1 MPVFSYV
8 RASRIRVLVRG
19 EPIVLEGLEGVNP
32 ISIRELERREGILGK
47 IEFLEGQIMYEFMG
61 KNEVCYEWL
70 ETFEISRKIWAIL
83 SVFDAKKEGWRE
95 GIDREL
101 RWMRRKHQSVSVVRF
116 LVKNLPSDEKMGSLD
131 LIALSDKG
139 EMGKE
144 QWRELV
150 YGITYS
156 LVAEFE
162 IFARKIQEKVSIE
175 SPYVSKFGGKAEETK
190 EFEEKTEKIDED
202 RILKGR
208 KLKILGDLYL
218 LSGSTLDA
226 LKLYTESAMLGKA
239 SKDYIWHGSALE
251 GIGVCLV
258 VLSFLQIEYQ
268 IPITSLPSSPPQ
280 LDKIGSTKMMTFKEI
295 DLNVSKPHVLDFLLD
310 LHMNIIDLYQKSY
323 NCSNERVPTLCF
335 SESVLRFGKLL
346 SLVHLAGGWNHIALR
361 SIIYDEF
368 YLIPKTHVSGYPPK
382 ADIASWS
389 MRAYTPYINELDV
402 VDKCRIYGGL
412 ASILGMV
419 GFRRARAM
427 FLREIISTLTPVL
440 INSKVDG
447 ISDDTVRLIA
457 QIALTNYSLSPKHSN
472 MQNSSFLIHNLLDDL
487 CDCYG
492 ILRMDE
498 RCKSRSEVE
507 LLEKYGW
514 PSLKITILKECIS
527 FCEALPDFSGVLN
540 FTTKILSIAS
550 IYLSRDNQ
558 IRLASNIPRIILAV
572 RSLGLDELEA
582 DYWDHDIVQSIE
594 FISGSSKFTP
604 VLYSNSELNSVDN
617 DNNHSKDPFIY
628 NPFIKK
634 TNVPV
639 KHLLVEGDVAE
650 FKIVLHNPLSFEL
663 ECVDISLFTEGVEFE
678 SQSTSVVIGP
688 QRIHVVRLFGCP
700 KEPGEFVVKGCRI
713 HLSGCKDDIF
723 FVNRGLSSVEH
734 EQLFLNV
741 FYEGKIKSM
750 GLNVYSVIKSS
761 IMSSKN
767 GRIPLKN
774 TSSSIPMT
782 IEESFEVLPAQPT
795 LIVTR
800 TSLVNG
806 SIMSTFT
813 ITIKNVSHI
822 TINFLLLSFSDSTIN
837 PLKDALASKNI
848 SREEIYELEL
858 FLYKR
863 QALVWNNKVSHFSL
877 KPDCEEVLEIEI
889 LGKRG
894 LTDAKIQIDYGNV
907 QDNSSHGR
915 FYTRRVV
922 VPVIVTV
929 NASLELVNCD
939 VINIVNDIKKRENI
953 SDISEEMDSLFQYAG
968 IHEHEE
974 VEYCLG
980 LLDFRNIWPKP
991 LCVYLNVQNEG
1002 DELFK
1007 IEKFIYPGE
1016 TNRLIFPLKRIY
1028 ISREDSQKPIPI
1040 SSTRQF
1046 VVSNTK
1052 KDLEVHDYQQ
1062 RESFWL
1068 REALFKIIDGTWV
1081 QPGVDRKGVIELRG
1095 LRMTPKMVS
1104 SLKVEDIIVVLEIS
1118 GIVKKI
1124 QRFTWLVKLYEFVT
1138 FTLKITNRKEYPIK
1152 TLVRI
1157 QPSLRYQ
1164 NQTYVDLSRYVA
1176 FNEKYTAVFMNR
1188 GEYEIMASIQELY
1201 GPDKGRMHVSRNHLI
1216 VKCVDDIE
1224 L

>member
-1 MPVFSYV
+1 
-8 RASRIRVLVRG
+8 
-19 EPIVLEGLEGVNP
+19 
-32 ISIRELERREGILGK
+32 
-47 IEFLEGQIMYEFMG
+47 MYEFMV

-70 ETFEISRKIWAIL
+70 ETFEISRKIWVIL
-83 SVFDAKKEGWRE
+83 SVFDAKKEGWKE
-95 GIDREL
+95 GIEREIK
-101 RWMRRKHQSVSVVRF
+101 WIGKKYKSVSVIRF
-116 LVKNLPSDEKMGSLD
+116 LVKNLPLEEKMDG
-131 LIALSDKG
+131 IEVIGLSDKG
-139 EMGKE
+139 EMEEKS
-144 QWRELV
+144 WRDLV
-150 YGITYS
+150 YNITYS
-156 LVAEFE
+156 LLKEFE
-162 IFARKIQEKVSIE
+162 IFARKIQEKMWIE
-175 SPYVSKFGGKAEETK
+175 SPYVSKFGEKAEEMN
-190 EFEEKTEKIDED
+190 EYEEKMEKIGGTL
-202 RILKGR
+202 LKGR
-208 KLKILGDLYL
+208 KIKILGDLYL
-218 LSGSTLDA
+218 LSGCTLDA
-226 LKLYTESAMLGKA
+226 LKKYTESAMLAKA

-268 IPITSLPSSPPQ
+268 IPITALPSSPPQ

-368 YLIPKTHVSGYPPK
+368 YLIPKTRVSGYPPK

-389 MRAYTPYINELDV
+389 MRAHSPYVNELDV

-440 INSKVDG
+440 INSKVDW
-447 ISDDTVRLIA
+447 ITDDSVRLIA
-457 QIALTNYSLSPKHSN
+457 QIALTNYSISPKHSN

-558 IRLASNIPRIILAV
+558 IRFASNIPRIILAV

-582 DYWDHDIVQSIE
+582 DYWDRDIVQSIE
-594 FISGSSKFTP
+594 FIPGSSKFTP
-604 VLYSNSELNSVDN
+604 ILYSGSELDSVDK
-617 DNNHSKDPFIY
+617 DNNYPRDPFIY

-634 TNVPV
+634 SNIPV

-663 ECVDISLFTEGVEFE
+663 ECVGISLFTEGVEFE

-688 QRIHVVRLFGCP
+688 QRIHIVRLFGCP

-723 FVNRGLSSVEH
+723 LVNRGLSSVEH
-734 EQLFLNV
+734 EKLFLNV

-761 IMSSKN
+761 IMSLKN
-767 GRIPLKN
+767 GEIPLKN
-774 TSSSIPMT
+774 TLSSIPMT
-782 IEESFEVLPAQPT
+782 IEESFEVLPAQPI

-806 SIMSTFT
+806 SIMLLEGERSTFT

-822 TINFLLLSFSDSTIN
+822 TINFLLLSFTDSTIN

-863 QALVWNNKVSHFSL
+863 QAFVWNKKVSHFSL

-889 LGKRG
+889 FGKRG
-894 LTDAKIQIDYGNV
+894 LTDGKIQIDYGNV
-907 QDNSSHGR
+907 ENDSSHGR

-939 VINIVNDIKKRENI
+939 VINIVNDIKERENI
-953 SDISEEMDSLFQYAG
+953 PDISEEMGSLFQYAG
-968 IHEHEE
+968 THEHEG

-1007 IEKFIYPGE
+1007 IEKLIYPGE

-1040 SSTRQF
+1040 VSTRQF

-1052 KDLEVHDYQQ
+1052 KDSEVDDYQQ

-1068 REALFKIIDGTWV
+1068 REALFRIIDGTWV
-1081 QPGVDRKGVIELRG
+1081 QPGADRKGVVELRG
-1095 LRMTPKMVS
+1095 LRMTPKMVY
-1104 SLKVEDIIVVLEIS
+1104 SLKVEDISVVLEIS
-1118 GIVKKI
+1118 GVVKKI
-1124 QRFTWLVKLYEFVT
+1124 QRLTWLVKLYEFVT
-1138 FTLKITNRKEYPIK
+1138 FTLKIINRKEYPIK

-1164 NQTYVDLSRYVA
+1164 NQTLVDLSRCVT
-1176 FNEKYTAVFMNR
+1176 FNGIMQTVLPLIESQQSHEEKYTAVFMNR